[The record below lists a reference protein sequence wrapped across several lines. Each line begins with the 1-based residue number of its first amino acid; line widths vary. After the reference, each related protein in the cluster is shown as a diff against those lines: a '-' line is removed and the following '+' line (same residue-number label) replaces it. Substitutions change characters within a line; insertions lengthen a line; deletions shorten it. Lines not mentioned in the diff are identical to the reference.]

1 MKRIYYT
8 LKSVIDFGTEQE
20 PQIEEVAGS
29 SVSLPYS
36 GANLELAKQEAYNG
50 EYTIEDDG
58 QPEAEAEPTQ
68 EERIA
73 ELEEAIAM
81 LLSGVTE

>member
-1 MKRIYYT
+1 MKYIHYQT
-8 LKSVIDFGTEQE
+8 QMSSED
-20 PQIEEVAGS
+20 EEVVLS
-29 SVSLPYS
+29 DVKMNYS
-36 GANLELAKQEAYNG
+36 EPNLVIAKREAYNG

-58 QPEAEAEPTQ
+58 QPEPVVKPTQ

-73 ELEEAIAM
+73 ELEEALEL

>member
-1 MKRIYYT
+1 MAKIIKYKF
-8 LKSVIDFGTEQE
+8 LSCEVENKQIILDKELNCPTEADLE
-20 PQIEEVAGS
+20 
-29 SVSLPYS
+29 
-36 GANLELAKQEAYNG
+36 ANLTIAQEEAYNG

-58 QPEAEAEPTQ
+58 APESADQTP

-73 ELEEAIAM
+73 ELEDALEL